1 MFLQTRGVHTFIMHK
16 SELADRLK
24 EIQEKGFDDSF
35 AEFCADTFSSYEYPK
50 ERLAAARMHAHFLRV
65 FIQEYLTDPCPEERQ
80 EDYMRV
86 GMAAIDEVLE
96 GERPT
101 AMAFCRAF
109 VEKWCR
115 FCAG

>member
-16 SELADRLK
+16 SELSDRLK

-35 AEFCADTFSSYEYPK
+35 AEFCAVTFSSYEYPK

-65 FIQEYLTDPCPEERQ
+65 FIQDYLTDSHPIERQ
-80 EDYMRV
+80 EDYMKV
-86 GMAAIDEVLE
+86 GMAALE
-96 GERPT
+96 ETLKSERPT

-109 VEKWCR
+109 VEKW
-115 FCAG
+115 

>member
-1 MFLQTRGVHTFIMHK
+1 MSDSKIESFLV
-16 SELADRLK
+16 EVL
-24 EIQEKGFDDSF
+24 EKGFDDSF

-65 FIQEYLTDPCPEERQ
+65 FIQDYLTDSHPIERQ
-80 EDYMRV
+80 EDYMKV
-86 GMAAIDEVLE
+86 GMAALE
-96 GERPT
+96 ETLKSERPT

-115 FCAG
+115 FCAGE